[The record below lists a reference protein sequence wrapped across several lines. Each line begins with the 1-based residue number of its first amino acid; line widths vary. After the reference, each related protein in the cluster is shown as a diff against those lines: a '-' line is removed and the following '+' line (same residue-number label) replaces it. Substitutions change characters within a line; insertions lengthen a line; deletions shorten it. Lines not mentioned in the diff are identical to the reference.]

1 MRLGHIRH
9 LCLGGI
15 LYSALRSTGQKLVK
29 LARADATGYH
39 TERISYRREHAL
51 TPISTLGRVASN
63 VMCTTLCHSSPI
75 ASTRNIASSGSLAGG
90 GDVASLDARRV
101 LGVVKRLV
109 RLFGYSA
116 VDGYVSTR

>member
-1 MRLGHIRH
+1 M
-9 LCLGGI
+9 
-15 LYSALRSTGQKLVK
+15 VK

-39 TERISYRREHAL
+39 TERISYRREHAP
-51 TPISTLGRVASN
+51 TPISTLGHMASN
-63 VMCTTLCHSSPI
+63 VTRIVLCHSSLI

-101 LGVVKRLV
+101 FGAVKRLV
-109 RLFGYSA
+109 RLFGYLA